1 MREDT
6 VDALADHLTPFG
18 TVVEV
23 GIGHRTAVA
32 AELVAREVTVLA
44 TDIRE
49 RTVPDGVTF
58 VRDDV
63 TDPDR
68 SLYADAEVIYA
79 MNLPPELHRP
89 TADLA
94 NAVDADFY
102 FTTLGGDPPMIP
114 VERKTLP
121 GETLF
126 RAKPETI

>member
-6 VDALADHLTPFG
+6 VDALADYLARFG

-32 AELVAREVTVLA
+32 AELVARGVTVLA

-58 VRDDV
+58 LRDDV

-68 SLYADAEVIYA
+68 SLYAEAEAIYA

-94 NAVDADFY
+94 RAVDAELY
-102 FTTLGGDPPMIP
+102 FTTLGGDPPTVP
-114 VERKTLP
+114 VERQTLP

-126 RAKPETI
+126 RMKPETI